1 MTAYICRECTVFGV
15 PDPCLLI
22 VHDAELP
29 PASCPYLD
37 AESYKGIKPNWVGVD
52 LEDLILRDWSE

>member
-1 MTAYICRECTVFGV
+1 MTAYICRECTLFGV

-22 VHDAELP
+22 VRDAALP

-37 AESYKGIKPNWVGVD
+37 AESYKGIKPNWVEE
-52 LEDLILRDWSE
+52 EDE